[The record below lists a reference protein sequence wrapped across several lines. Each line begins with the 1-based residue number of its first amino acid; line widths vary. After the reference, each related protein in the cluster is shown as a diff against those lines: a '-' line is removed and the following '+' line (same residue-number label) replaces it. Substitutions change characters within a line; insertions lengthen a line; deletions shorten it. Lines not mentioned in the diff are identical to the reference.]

1 MTGPLRPVALS
12 VILLLAGCSLFTPS
26 KPVSPQEAACR
37 REAEDTPAVKAIMN
51 KFEGN
56 QNYQRQHLDDLEAA
70 KQDATVACLQSRGVV
85 RRGGVERQKPL
96 Q

>member
-1 MTGPLRPVALS
+1 MTGLRA
-12 VILLLAGCSLFTPS
+12 ILLPAVLLVAGCSLFDTD

-37 REAEDTPAVKAIMN
+37 REAENAPAVKAIMN

-56 QNYQRQHLDDLEAA
+56 QNYQREHMDDLNAA

>member
-1 MTGPLRPVALS
+1 MTAPLRLVAVS
-12 VILLLAGCSLFTPS
+12 TALLLAGCSLFGPA

-51 KFEGN
+51 KMEGN
-56 QNYQRQHLDDLEAA
+56 QNYQREHMEDLEAA
-70 KQDATVACLQSRGVV
+70 KQDATVTCLQSRGVV

-96 Q
+96 R